1 MDDLTVFEII
11 LISNVGI
18 ATHNLTQNV
27 PTNIPLHNQVVPNEH
42 HRSQEYLEKIADWT
56 DQKKMVLNEK
66 TSKAMIFNFS
76 KKYQFTT
83 NLKLKGD
90 KLKVLKETKLLGTV
104 ITIDLKWNKNTD
116 YIVKNA
122 NKRMK
127 MLHVAAKFINNHQD
141 LVYLYKTFIR
151 SVMEFSAVVWHSSL
165 SQANISDIERIQKSA
180 MKVILKDQYK
190 DYKSALS
197 QLKLESLSKRREI
210 LCLKFAKKC
219 LKLNKFKRMF
229 PMNNKSHSMKQRK
242 SKKFLENHANTD
254 RVL

>member
-90 KLKVLKETKLLGTV
+90 KLKVLK
-104 ITIDLKWNKNTD
+104 
-116 YIVKNA
+116 
-122 NKRMK
+122 
-127 MLHVAAKFINNHQD
+127 
-141 LVYLYKTFIR
+141 
-151 SVMEFSAVVWHSSL
+151 
-165 SQANISDIERIQKSA
+165 
-180 MKVILKDQYK
+180 
-190 DYKSALS
+190 
-197 QLKLESLSKRREI
+197 
-210 LCLKFAKKC
+210 
-219 LKLNKFKRMF
+219 
-229 PMNNKSHSMKQRK
+229 
-242 SKKFLENHANTD
+242 
-254 RVL
+254 